1 MKIFAIRDESALEQ
15 KDLGYLLYYAKD
27 QRFYI
32 ELPEDADPWETPLIL
47 SSLLKKGETSINS
60 YWSKVWVQQRIV
72 PTDRQNIGQILK
84 KYHLSE
90 YDEFDLL
97 MIAKGRCAQDDYYL
111 APITKDQL
119 PKEILQRFLTKIEDV
134 ISLSG
139 QNLLVFFS
147 DGKVKKCSLRRYCSE
162 HPQFGILLKNE
173 AFFHNVKVQ
182 TGGFGVAWGEN
193 LMLSD
198 QFLYDLGKAVPL
210 SLEDF
215 ENFVQ
220 MRVLTSTEAAEYLGC
235 SRQYLEEL
243 RKKEKLHPIKAS
255 GKSVLYSK
263 RELEKMNWK

>member
-1 MKIFAIRDESALEQ
+1 MKIFAIRDESASEQ
-15 KDLGYLLYYAKD
+15 KDLAYLLYYAKD
-27 QRFYI
+27 KRFYI
-32 ELPEDADPWETPLIL
+32 ELPKDADLWETPLLL

-84 KYHLSE
+84 KYHLSA

-97 MIAKGRCAQDDYYL
+97 MIAKGRCAQDSYYL
-111 APITKDQL
+111 APMSRDQL
-119 PKEILQRFLTKIEDV
+119 PEEILQRFLTKIEDV
-134 ISLSG
+134 IPLSN

-147 DGKVKKCSLRRYCSE
+147 NGKVKKCSLGHYCAE

-173 AFFHNVKVQ
+173 AFFQNVKIQ
-182 TGGFGVAWGEN
+182 TGGFGVSWGEN

-198 QFLYDLGKAVPL
+198 RLLYDLGRTIPL

-215 ENFVQ
+215 ENFVRL
-220 MRVLTSTEAAEYLGC
+220 RVLTSTEAAEYLGC

-243 RKKEKLHPIKAS
+243 RKKGKLHPIKAS

-263 RELEKMNWK
+263 SELNKMNWE